1 MKDDYFY
8 TLPPQPPVTGYE
20 YNKNCNLEAVG
31 YFALLNADTLTTVPE
46 YCRPL
51 VTELADIDSGDVIL
65 EYDLEQVTDTG
76 LSTPAVF
83 KALGYPD
90 KFAETLDCMWRISGL
105 TPHPLPVLPSGT
117 RYTHIGA
124 FINRPNS
131 GLRLNISGGGH
142 YVKQFILANGGDAYW
157 FDQYE
162 HYQAFYIASCDFID
176 GAVQNIRL
184 EIHRGISLQ
193 EVPEL
198 RDDPWV
204 KVAWT
209 HCQEAIQSNYPSNTP
224 KLIISH
230 YKVGANTRDISNGYL
245 KVYTEAQWANA

>member
-1 MKDDYFY
+1 MTNNYFY
-8 TLPPQPPVTGYE
+8 RLPPQPPITGYE
-20 YNKNCNLEAVG
+20 YNKNSNLEAVG
-31 YFALLNADTLTTVPE
+31 YFALVNEGTILTVPE
-46 YCRPL
+46 QYRPL
-51 VTELADIDSGDVIL
+51 IAELAVIDTADVIL
-65 EYDLEQVTDTG
+65 EYDLDQVTDNH

-90 KFAETLDCMWRISGL
+90 KFAQTIDCMWRISGL

-124 FINRPNS
+124 FINRPNA

-142 YVKQFILANGGDAYW
+142 YIKQFILANGGDAYW

-176 GAVQNIRL
+176 GSVQNIRL

-193 EVPEL
+193 EIPEL
-198 RDDPWV
+198 RNDPWV
-204 KVAWT
+204 QLAWD
-209 HCQEAIQSNYPSNTP
+209 HCQSAIKANYSNNAP

-230 YKVGANTRDISNGYL
+230 YKVGANSKDIHNGYF
-245 KVYTEAQWANA
+245 KVYTQAQWNNA